1 MFDFIKIK
9 IPIPLWILLLVAL
22 IAIIVFIIKKENKV
36 KRQYGFDINKEY
48 RKYSSIVRRKDQSY
62 LVWKNNLLKPY
73 MGINNKD
80 FFINFIK
87 WLESYKRR
95 EEYLLKIAASFVLP
109 LIIVLFSLFPAIASL
124 SMSSSQWQDTVQIRI
139 DSELDKTPV
148 ESLQESMNKV
158 KIIGVQGYITLL
170 IVLFF
175 IVVYLII
182 FSLLAYIGL
191 KKIDFY
197 NDCQTIIREA
207 FLL

>member
-124 SMSSSQWQDTVQIRI
+124 SMSSSQWQDIVQIRI

>member
-1 MFDFIKIK
+1 
-9 IPIPLWILLLVAL
+9 
-22 IAIIVFIIKKENKV
+22 
-36 KRQYGFDINKEY
+36 
-48 RKYSSIVRRKDQSY
+48 
-62 LVWKNNLLKPY
+62 

>member
-95 EEYLLKIAASFVLP
+95 EEYLLKMAASFVLP